1 MTNTISITDK
11 VGKFIEANSLLN
23 PNDKVIVA
31 VSGGADSIFL
41 LKVLQELGYH
51 CEAAHCNFR
60 LRGKESLRDEDFVRK
75 TCAYMDI
82 PIHTKS
88 FNTALYAT
96 ENGISIEMAAR
107 ELRYAFFN
115 QIMEECG
122 AQAIAVGHHRD
133 DNVETLL
140 LNLVRGT
147 GIRGVRGIQPKNG
160 NIIRP
165 LLCLSHDDITSHLER
180 CKMMYVTDSSNKLD
194 VYSRNKIRLNVM
206 PILSTINFAASENI
220 SVTIENLA
228 EANKIYEHY
237 IKEAISKCLTTV
249 GNTQVINIENLMAAV
264 SPRSV
269 IHEIVAPLGFTHAQ
283 EQDILRATTGE
294 PGRIF
299 SAKQWRLLIDRGQ
312 IIIAPIPT
320 EESNIEQKYRFA
332 SHTGCL
338 IVKGLG
344 KINYN
349 IVDNEN
355 IEFNTDKRF
364 AYFDVDKMQGPFT
377 IRSVQQGDSFT
388 PFGLK
393 GTKLLSDFMTD
404 IKLNRF
410 EKESQKVMCDGNQ
423 IAWVIGERSS
433 DIFRV
438 DSTTKKVLIL
448 ELIKE

>member
-1 MTNTISITDK
+1 M
-11 VGKFIEANSLLN
+11 
-23 PNDKVIVA
+23 
-31 VSGGADSIFL
+31 
-41 LKVLQELGYH
+41 
-51 CEAAHCNFR
+51 
-60 LRGKESLRDEDFVRK
+60 
-75 TCAYMDI
+75 
-82 PIHTKS
+82 
-88 FNTALYAT
+88 
-96 ENGISIEMAAR
+96 
-107 ELRYAFFN
+107 
-115 QIMEECG
+115 
-122 AQAIAVGHHRD
+122 
-133 DNVETLL
+133 
-140 LNLVRGT
+140 
-147 GIRGVRGIQPKNG
+147 
-160 NIIRP
+160 
-165 LLCLSHDDITSHLER
+165 
-180 CKMMYVTDSSNKLD
+180 
-194 VYSRNKIRLNVM
+194 
-206 PILSTINFAASENI
+206 
-220 SVTIENLA
+220 
-228 EANKIYEHY
+228 
-237 IKEAISKCLTTV
+237 
-249 GNTQVINIENLMAAV
+249 GNTQVINIENLMSAV

-355 IEFNTDKRF
+355 IEFKTDKRF

-438 DSTTKKVLIL
+438 DTTTKKVLIL